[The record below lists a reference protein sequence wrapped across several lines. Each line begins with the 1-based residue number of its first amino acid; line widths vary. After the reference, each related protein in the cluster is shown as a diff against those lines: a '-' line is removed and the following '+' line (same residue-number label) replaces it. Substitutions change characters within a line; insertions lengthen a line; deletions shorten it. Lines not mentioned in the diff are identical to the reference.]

1 MSGGIQ
7 VFPFYIICDVSK
19 SMDGDRINS
28 VNSGLPFI
36 HREIISDPV
45 VSEKARL
52 GIISFSTEARVELS
66 LSKLEDVRDMPVLVA
81 GGQTNFAKAFELAAS
96 VIEKDVEHLKAGGY
110 SVLRPCVYFIT
121 DGRPGDGWKK
131 ARDQWVDRAIN
142 RYAPNIICFGVADA
156 DEETLKRLT
165 TRFTFMADR
174 GTSTANALHEVMRS
188 ITASVVSTTRGSE
201 AQLAIPAAG
210 ESFRVLDKDL
220 EEKKDNK

>member
-19 SMDGDRINS
+19 SMNGDRINS

-36 HREIISDPV
+36 HKEIISDPI

-52 GIISFSTEARVELS
+52 GIISFSTEARIELP
-66 LSKLEDVRDMPVLVA
+66 LSKLENVLKMPVLQA
-81 GGQTNFAKAFELAAS
+81 GGQTNFATAFQLAS
-96 VIEKDVEHLKAGGY
+96 TTIKSDVDSLKSEGY

-131 ARDQWVDRAIN
+131 ARDQWVDKSIN
-142 RYAPNIICFGVADA
+142 KYAPNIICFGVADA
-156 DEETLKRLT
+156 DEEILKRLT

-174 GTSTANALHEVMRS
+174 GTSTANALHEVMRG
-188 ITASVVSTTRGSE
+188 ITSSVVSTTRGPE
-201 AQLAIPAAG
+201 AQLSIPAAG
-210 ESFRVLDKDL
+210 ESFRVLDK
-220 EEKKDNK
+220 ENH

>member
-19 SMDGDRINS
+19 SMGGERIDS

-52 GIISFSTEARVELS
+52 GVISFSTEARVELS
-66 LSKLEDVRDMPVLVA
+66 LSKLADVREMPVLHA
-81 GGQTNFAKAFELAAS
+81 GGQTNFATAFQLAAET
-96 VIEKDVEHLKAGGY
+96 IRIDVERLKEEGF

-131 ARDQWVDRAIN
+131 ARDQWVDKSVN
-142 RYAPNIICFGVADA
+142 KYAPNVICFGVADA

-165 TRFTFMADR
+165 TRFTFMANR
-174 GTSTANALHEVMRS
+174 GTSAANALREVMRS

-201 AQLAIPAAG
+201 AQLAIPATG
-210 ESFRVLDKDL
+210 ENFRVLDKDIK
-220 EEKKDNK
+220 EEQTGK